1 MQEKQL
7 KPDFYGISGLTGIV
21 VENPEFVYFPFMK
34 ILVASFISIALLS
47 CGEQQKENNSTGSV
61 PLQDSTTIEAP
72 LREDYSD
79 ALVMNGNGIVGMF
92 RDFSVNKQWNE
103 MMRFTSGTIVARYG
117 EEKVRSFYA
126 GLDLTQPLIFESVR
140 DEGEVKVLNYRVTGK
155 ADEFRKLRVVEENDT
170 VRVWPFDFEKG
181 LFFSGEK

>member
-1 MQEKQL
+1 
-7 KPDFYGISGLTGIV
+7 
-21 VENPEFVYFPFMK
+21 MK
-34 ILVASFISIALLS
+34 ILVVSFISIALLS

-61 PLQDSTTIEAP
+61 PLQDSIVSEAP

-79 ALVMNGNGIVGMF
+79 ALVMNGNGIMGMF
-92 RDFSVNKQWNE
+92 RDFSANKQWDE
-103 MMRFTSGTIVARYG
+103 MLRFTSGTIVARYG

-126 GLDLTQPLIFESVR
+126 GLDLTQPLIFENLT
-140 DEGEVKVLNYRVTGK
+140 DEGDVKVLNYRVTGK
-155 ADEFRKLRVVEENDT
+155 ADEYRKLRVVEENDT